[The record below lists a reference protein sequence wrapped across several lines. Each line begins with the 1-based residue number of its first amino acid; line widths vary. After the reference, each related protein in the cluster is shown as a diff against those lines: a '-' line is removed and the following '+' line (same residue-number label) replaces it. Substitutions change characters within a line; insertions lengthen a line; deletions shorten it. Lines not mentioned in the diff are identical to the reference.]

1 MTSPN
6 KRCHTHAAS
15 LPGSTGAKH
24 KPPSVVAS
32 LPRSLPEERW
42 TLDAGQE
49 QRAREIDGVEQLSR
63 YLARLRP
70 TLGTVAGV
78 LVALEFKPQARVLA
92 AERSIECVQ
101 VDYDELRGVES
112 DLLRLF

>member
-1 MTSPN
+1 
-6 KRCHTHAAS
+6 
-15 LPGSTGAKH
+15 
-24 KPPSVVAS
+24 
-32 LPRSLPEERW
+32 
-42 TLDAGQE
+42 
-49 QRAREIDGVEQLSR
+49 
-63 YLARLRP
+63 
-70 TLGTVAGV
+70 LGTVAGV